1 MGHRLEVPVIFHIL
15 LHLGSLV
22 LGDALGTLLAVE
34 ETLEDVIRA
43 LRGRAGRV
51 GFEELFTQGATA
63 DAVDGLH
70 LLQQGLSL
78 VQERVEIGFH
88 GDIVSL

>member
-1 MGHRLEVPVIFHIL
+1 VPVIFHIL
-15 LHLGSLV
+15 LHLGGLV
-22 LGDALGTLLAVE
+22 LGNALGALFAVK
-34 ETLEDVIRA
+34 ETLKDVIRT
-43 LRGRAGRV
+43 LRGRAGRG
-51 GFEELFTQGATA
+51 GFEELFTQGAA
-63 DAVDGLH
+63 AEAVDGLH